1 MKVLSMNSLLVTAGL
16 LAFAAAP
23 ASAQSFTL
31 TANLS
36 GAGEATQVAN
46 GINTGAF
53 GDATVVV
60 DVGAQTLTYSV
71 RVFNLPSG
79 VTASHI
85 HVGADKTAGP
95 VVVNFAPPTPASN
108 DFGFTGVVKFSEF
121 VLRPDQGIR
130 SSDDMVQAILG
141 GNSYVNVHS
150 TINPGGEIRGQLVIK
165 P

>member
-1 MKVLSMNSLLVTAGL
+1 MRSGLKMAIGVAAILLGISGTAH
-16 LAFAAAP
+16 
-23 ASAQSFTL
+23 AQSYTL
-31 TANLS
+31 TATLT
-36 GAGEATQVAN
+36 GAGEATPTAN

-60 DVGAQTLTYSV
+60 DMGTRTITYSV

-85 HVGADKTAGP
+85 HAGAENTAGP
-95 VVVNFAPPTPASN
+95 VVVNFAPPVSASN
-108 DFGFTGVVKFSEF
+108 DFSFSGTVKDTEF
-121 VLRPDQGIR
+121 VLRPDAGIR
-130 SSDDMVQAILG
+130 SADDMFQAIIG

-150 TINPGGEIRGQLVIK
+150 SVNPGGEIRGQLTLK